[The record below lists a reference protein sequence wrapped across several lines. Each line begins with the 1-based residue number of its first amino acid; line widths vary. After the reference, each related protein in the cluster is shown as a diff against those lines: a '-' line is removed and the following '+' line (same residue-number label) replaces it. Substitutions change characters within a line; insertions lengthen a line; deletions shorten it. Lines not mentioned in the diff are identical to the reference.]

1 MLQQEYIGRNFN
13 AEVGYVPRNGYY
25 KINPQLSYL
34 FFPKKRGRVL
44 SHGPKLGSIYF
55 FNTDFN
61 RTDNQST
68 FSYLVNFRNQ
78 STFNVSAVDEFV
90 NSWENKG
97 KLEQEVQKFEVWYN
111 SSNQA
116 LMTKLAT
123 EVCKITPQ
131 GMGVPLL
138 VAPDGKC
145 YNGDGPVI
153 EYYKTLKFD

>member
-1 MLQQEYIGRNFN
+1 MNKFGIIVGIITLLIIG
-13 AEVGYVPRNGYY
+13 GG
-25 KINPQLSYL
+25 I
-34 FFPKKRGRVL
+34 
-44 SHGPKLGSIYF
+44 
-55 FNTDFN
+55 
-61 RTDNQST
+61 
-68 FSYLVNFRNQ
+68 YLVTKPKAPVELPQYDSSKHVYFWGNGCPHCA
-78 STFNVSAVDEFV
+78 AVDEFV
-90 NSWENKG
+90 NSWENKD